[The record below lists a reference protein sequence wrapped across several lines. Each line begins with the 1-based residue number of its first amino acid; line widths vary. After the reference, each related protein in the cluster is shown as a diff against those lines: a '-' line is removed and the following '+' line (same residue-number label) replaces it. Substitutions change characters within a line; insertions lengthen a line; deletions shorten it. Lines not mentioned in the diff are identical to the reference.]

1 MDSRAA
7 GPGQHL
13 MMAAP
18 ELLSIVVPVH
28 NEGKNIGRL
37 FARIVEHVHTPAE
50 ILVVYDFAEDD
61 TLPVVEREKPAGFEV
76 RLVRNRQRGALQAIM
91 TGLQESRGRAA
102 VVMMADLSDDLRI
115 VDEMFRRV
123 RAGCA
128 IVCGS
133 RYMDGGQQIG
143 GPFIK
148 GQLSRLAGRSLNL
161 LTGIATRDITNSF
174 KMYSREVIERFDVQS
189 DGGFEIGM
197 ELTVKA
203 HLAGL
208 RIEEIP
214 SVWTDRTD
222 GQSRFRLVRWLPK
235 YLRWYFLLLRQSALH
250 RVGARARD
258 VTGGIAR

>member
-1 MDSRAA
+1 MPSAR
-7 GPGQHL
+7 
-13 MMAAP
+13 
-18 ELLSIVVPVH
+18 ELLSIVVPVY

-37 FARIVEHVHTPAE
+37 FARIREHVHIPAE

-61 TLPVVEREKPAGFEV
+61 TLPAVEREKPPGFEV
-76 RLVRNRQRGALQAIM
+76 RLVRNRQRGALQAIL
-91 TGLQESRGRAA
+91 TGLKESRGRAS

-115 VDEMFRRV
+115 VDEMFRRIQ
-123 RAGCA
+123 AGTA

-133 RYMDGGQQIG
+133 RYMKGGRQIG
-143 GPFIK
+143 GPFLK
-148 GQLSRLAGRSLNL
+148 GQLSRFAGRSLNL
-161 LTGIATRDITNSF
+161 LTGIGTRDITNSF

-222 GQSRFRLVRWLPK
+222 GTSRFRLVQWLPK
-235 YLRWYFLLLRQSALH
+235 YLRWYFLLLGTSARR
-250 RVGARARD
+250 RVQRAPSMAPGA
-258 VTGGIAR
+258 